1 MAINGCKT
9 AICQSTS
16 FWDTLYVFLIRNL
29 HFFPFFKRSTY
40 VDTFHNWG
48 TAYKIEFDIK
58 INGPIAGADLN
69 GYVNI
74 FHMSTLKPGESETG
88 TLYILGQ
95 LNLS

>member
-1 MAINGCKT
+1 M
-9 AICQSTS
+9 
-16 FWDTLYVFLIRNL
+16 
-29 HFFPFFKRSTY
+29 
-40 VDTFHNWG
+40 DTFHNWG
-48 TAYKIEFDIK
+48 TTYKIEFDIK

-95 LNLS
+95 